1 MYVKVLTFELSFADR
16 SDEAY
21 AAFVTRFANRNVRTL
36 REFGLLD
43 GYVVRASDDTIMT
56 VNFYESEEGAHQ
68 AFTTFTGTQRYAE
81 AMGLTLLH
89 HQEGPAV
96 DLPLSL
102 DGAYAR

>member
-16 SDEAY
+16 SSAGY
-21 AAFVTRFANRNVRTL
+21 AAFITRFADRNVRTL
-36 REFGLLD
+36 RQFGLLD
-43 GYVVRASDDTIMT
+43 GYVVRASDDTVMT
-56 VNFYESEEGAHQ
+56 VNFYESQEGAHK

-102 DGAYAR
+102 QDAHTR